1 MKILVYEE
9 FNHMT
14 KLEKEK
20 REIERLE
27 KASAFHN
34 HKHYFAIL
42 IVVLSIVYIV
52 DELASS
58 VRGVVDVQTT
68 RDLFNV
74 VYPSA
79 EYDNA
84 SATLGF
90 VMMAGYLSY
99 LISPFYKSL
108 ADKYGR
114 RLFLI
119 INTLGMGVGMLV
131 CIISKSIIVYVI
143 GAVIMTFFTPNDVQ
157 VIYIMECAPKEHRAK
172 LCSIT
177 KGIALISVSSLGLFV
192 KLFVNDAVPS
202 TWRNVFIIPII
213 LAFAIGIAA
222 IYFVKETP
230 VFTQK
235 RLQYLRSSEEEREA
249 AAKAEAAAVEEEKK
263 KDASVF
269 SAFKF
274 IFTNRQTRA
283 IAIVALLMAFSTGYT
298 GKYQAM
304 IEAGKYNGVLN
315 IDAVNI
321 FLMFYPIING
331 IFTMVGGFIT
341 DSLGRKKS
349 ALILGLWAAIGLG
362 VFAYGCINPLNPYV
376 IGLAYGISIAGLWSI
391 SDMIY
396 FVITSEST
404 PTEMRASVVGSMQ
417 LIGMFGTG
425 FNMIYNNVVTVLA
438 GSTNLPVV
446 LTIAYL
452 PLMILSLAIMMFFVK
467 ETKDVDLD
475 NVQVD

>member
-1 MKILVYEE
+1 MSNKINEQ
-9 FNHMT
+9 
-14 KLEKEK
+14 KE
-20 REIERLE
+20 IARLE
-27 KASAFHN
+27 KASAFHK
-34 HKHYFAIL
+34 HKYYLPIL
-42 IVVLSIVYIV
+42 IVVLTIVYIV

-68 RDLFNV
+68 TDLFNV
-74 VYPSA
+74 VFGTP

-90 VMMAGYLSY
+90 VTMAGYLTY

-119 INTLGMGVGMLV
+119 INTIGMGVGMLV
-131 CIISKSIIVYVI
+131 CIISKSIVVYVI
-143 GAVIMTFFTPNDVQ
+143 GAVIMTFFTPNDMQ

-192 KLFVNDAVPS
+192 KLFVNDAVPA

-213 LAFAIGIAA
+213 LAFVIGLAA

-230 VFTQK
+230 VFTEE
-235 RLQYLRSSEEEREA
+235 RLNYLKSSEEEREA
-249 AAKAEAAAVEEEKK
+249 AAKARKEAEKSEKK
-263 KDASVF
+263 NNPSVF
-269 SAFKF
+269 QAFKY
-274 IFTNRQTRA
+274 IFTTRQTRA

-304 IEAGKYNGVLN
+304 LEAGKYNGAMNVDAIN
-315 IDAVNI
+315 II
-321 FLMFYPIING
+321 LMFYPIING
-331 IFTMVGGFIT
+331 IFTMIGGFIT
-341 DSLGRKKS
+341 DLLGRKKS
-349 ALILGLWAAIGLG
+349 ALILGLWAALGLG
-362 VFAYGCINPLNPYV
+362 VFAYGCLNPLNPYV
-376 IGLAYGISIAGLWSI
+376 TGLAYGISIAGLWSI

-404 PTEMRASVVGSMQ
+404 PTEIRASVVGSMQ

-425 FNMIYNNVVTVLA
+425 LNMVYNNVVTVIA
-438 GSTNLPVV
+438 GSTNLPTV
-446 LTIAYL
+446 LTLAYL
-452 PLMILSLAIMMFFVK
+452 PLMVLSLIIMMWKVK

-475 NVQVD
+475 NVQID

>member
-1 MKILVYEE
+1 MSNKINEQ
-9 FNHMT
+9 
-14 KLEKEK
+14 KE
-20 REIERLE
+20 IARLE
-27 KASAFHN
+27 KASAFHK
-34 HKHYFAIL
+34 HKYYLPIL
-42 IVVLSIVYIV
+42 IVVLTIVYIV

-68 RDLFNV
+68 TDLFNV
-74 VYPSA
+74 VFGTP

-90 VMMAGYLSY
+90 VTMAGYLTY

-119 INTLGMGVGMLV
+119 INTIGMGVGMLV
-131 CIISKSIIVYVI
+131 CIISKSIVVYVI
-143 GAVIMTFFTPNDVQ
+143 GAVIMTFFTPNDMQ

-192 KLFVNDAVPS
+192 KLFVNDAVPA

-213 LAFAIGIAA
+213 LAFVIGLAA

-230 VFTQK
+230 VFTEE
-235 RLQYLRSSEEEREA
+235 RLNYLKSSEEEREA
-249 AAKAEAAAVEEEKK
+249 AAKARKEAEKSEKK
-263 KDASVF
+263 NNPSVF
-269 SAFKF
+269 QAFKY
-274 IFTNRQTRA
+274 IFTTRQTRA

-304 IEAGKYNGVLN
+304 LEAGKYNGAMNVDAIN
-315 IDAVNI
+315 II
-321 FLMFYPIING
+321 LMFYPIING
-331 IFTMVGGFIT
+331 IFTMIGGFIT
-341 DSLGRKKS
+341 DLLGRKKS
-349 ALILGLWAAIGLG
+349 ALILGLWAALGLG
-362 VFAYGCINPLNPYV
+362 VFAYGCLNPLNPYV
-376 IGLAYGISIAGLWSI
+376 TGLAYGISIAGLWSI

-404 PTEMRASVVGSMQ
+404 PTEIRASVVGSMQ

-425 FNMIYNNVVTVLA
+425 LNMIYNNVVTVIA
-438 GSTNLPVV
+438 GSTNLPTV
-446 LTIAYL
+446 LTLAYL
-452 PLMILSLAIMMFFVK
+452 PLMVLSLIIMMWKVK

-475 NVQVD
+475 NVQID

>member
-1 MKILVYEE
+1 
-9 FNHMT
+9 MT
-14 KLEKEK
+14 NLEKER

-27 KASAFHN
+27 KTSAFHS

-90 VMMAGYLSY
+90 VTMAGYLSF

-108 ADKYGR
+108 ADRYGR

-119 INTLGMGVGMLV
+119 INTIGMGVGMLV
-131 CIISKSIIVYVI
+131 CIISKSIVVYVI

-192 KLFVNDAVPS
+192 KMFVNDDVPS

-222 IYFVKETP
+222 IYLVKETP
-230 VFTQK
+230 VYTQK
-235 RLQYLRSSEEEREA
+235 RLEYLRSSEEERKA
-249 AAKAEAAAVEEEKK
+249 AAAAAEEGKK
-263 KDASVF
+263 KEVSVL

-274 IFTNRQTRA
+274 IFKNKQTRA

-315 IDAVNI
+315 LDAVNI

-331 IFTMVGGFIT
+331 IFTMIGGFIT

-362 VFAYGCINPLNPYV
+362 IFAYGCINPLNPYI

-452 PLMILSLAIMMFFVK
+452 PLMVISLAIMMFFVK
-467 ETKDVDLD
+467 ETRDVDLD
-475 NVQVD
+475 NVIVD

>member
-1 MKILVYEE
+1 
-9 FNHMT
+9 MT
-14 KLEKEK
+14 KIEKEK
-20 REIERLE
+20 RELERLE
-27 KASAFHN
+27 KAEAFHN

-58 VRGVVDVQTT
+58 VRGIVEVQTI

-74 VYPSA
+74 VYPSSD
-79 EYDNA
+79 YDKA

-90 VMMAGYLSY
+90 VTMAGYLSY
-99 LISPFYKSL
+99 LISPFYKSM
-108 ADKYGR
+108 ADKWGR
-114 RLFLI
+114 KPFLI

-131 CIISKSIIVYVI
+131 CIISKSVALYIVGTVI
-143 GAVIMTFFTPNDVQ
+143 LTFFTPNDVQ

-172 LCSIT
+172 LCSLT
-177 KGIALISVSSLGLFV
+177 KGLALISVSLLGLFV

-213 LAFAIGIAA
+213 LAFVIGFAA
-222 IYFVKETP
+222 IYFVRETP

-235 RLQYLRSSEEEREA
+235 RLSYLRGTEEEKLAAIEEER
-249 AAKAEAAAVEEEKK
+249 VSEEKEK
-263 KDASVF
+263 EKSASVWDAIKYIF
-269 SAFKF
+269 S
-274 IFTNRQTRA
+274 NPQTRA
-283 IAIVALLMAFSTGYT
+283 IALVALLMMFSTGYT
-298 GKYQAM
+298 GKYQPM
-304 IEAGKYNGVLN
+304 LEAGKYNGVMTTDAIN
-315 IDAVNI
+315 II
-321 FLMFYPIING
+321 LMFYPVING
-331 IFTMVGGFIT
+331 IFTIIGGFIT
-341 DSLGRKKS
+341 DALGRKKS

-362 VFAYGCINPLNPYV
+362 IFAYGCIRPLNPWV

-417 LIGMFGTG
+417 LIGMFGMG
-425 FNMIYNNVVTVLA
+425 FNMIYNNVVQAVA
-438 GSTNLPVV
+438 GDKLPTV

-452 PLMILSLAIMMFFVK
+452 PLMAISLIIMMLKVK
-467 ETKDVDLD
+467 ETKGVDLD
-475 NVQVD
+475 NIKVDE